1 MPAIVFFPDEILPL
15 DADALSVFARDNMV
29 AGFARKQSVG
39 KRFVLLFQ
47 IRFYV
52 VRQIFR
58 LFVEGKLR

>member
-29 AGFARKQSVG
+29 AGFAREQSVG

-52 VRQIFR
+52 VR
-58 LFVEGKLR
+58 